1 MATNKERIE
10 NLEAAVGQ
18 LQGSVSQM
26 DHGINSDDPTEW
38 MTRVEQF
45 FDYQKIDTS
54 EKVYLASYHLQG
66 EANQWW
72 RWLKRSYEEEGKG
85 VSWDT
90 FVEELWSRFGPTE
103 CEDFDESLS
112 KIRQTGPLRDYQWEF
127 ERLGNKVKGWT
138 QKALVGTFMG
148 GLKTEISDGI
158 RMFTPKTLK
167 EAINYARMRDEQLQ
181 RQKKAI
187 RIFTPPNLLSPTK
200 EKTATPV
207 KRLSWEEMQ
216 KRRAAGLCF
225 NCDAKFTPGHR
236 CAKPQLLLLDGGTED
251 EDEDEPEISLH
262 ALTGWSNSQTMRVL
276 VKIGSTEMI
285 VLIDSGSTHNFING
299 KMAKSLRLPAT
310 AVKPNKV
317 KVANGGHLQ
326 CSGKFEDM
334 NLLVQGINS
343 QLIQPYSTK
352 KMEKE
357 LRHGGSI
364 FAICFQMQQE
374 VLPNGIH
381 PNMQQLLQQYSD
393 IYQHP
398 TELPPNRE
406 INHRILLK
414 EGTDP
419 VNVRPYR
426 YAYFQKAEIEKQ
438 VHDMLKLGLIRTS
451 TSPFSSPALLVKKKD
466 GSWRFCTD
474 YRALNAV
481 TVRDRFSIPIVDDM
495 IDELHGTTYFTKL
508 DLREGFH

>member
-1 MATNKERIE
+1 MSFSNKDGSSNVGDRSQNRSGREDSREGGKPIFTSKLAKIE
-10 NLEAAVGQ
+10 FPKFSG
-18 LQGSVSQM
+18 
-26 DHGINSDDPTEW
+26 DDPTEW

-45 FDYQKIDTS
+45 FDYQKTDTS

-72 RWLKRSYEEEGKG
+72 RWLKRSYEEEGKE

-112 KIRQTGPLRDYQWEF
+112 KIRQTGPLRDYQREF
-127 ERLGNKVKGWT
+127 EWLGNKVKGWT
-138 QKALVGTFMG
+138 QKAPVGTFMG
-148 GLKTEISDGI
+148 GLKIEISDGI

-187 RIFTPPNLLSPTK
+187 RTFTPTNLLSPTK

-225 NCDAKFTPGHR
+225 NCDAKFTPRHR

-299 KMAKSLRLPAT
+299 KMAESLRLLAT
-310 AVKPNKV
+310 AVMPNKV
-317 KVANGGHLQ
+317 KVANEGHL
-326 CSGKFEDM
+326 
-334 NLLVQGINS
+334 
-343 QLIQPYSTK
+343 
-352 KMEKE
+352 
-357 LRHGGSI
+357 
-364 FAICFQMQQE
+364 
-374 VLPNGIH
+374 
-381 PNMQQLLQQYSD
+381 
-393 IYQHP
+393 
-398 TELPPNRE
+398 
-406 INHRILLK
+406 
-414 EGTDP
+414 
-419 VNVRPYR
+419 
-426 YAYFQKAEIEKQ
+426 
-438 VHDMLKLGLIRTS
+438 
-451 TSPFSSPALLVKKKD
+451 
-466 GSWRFCTD
+466 
-474 YRALNAV
+474 
-481 TVRDRFSIPIVDDM
+481 
-495 IDELHGTTYFTKL
+495 
-508 DLREGFH
+508 